1 MAGSAPTR
9 GHGGARAFAS
19 LGRWIVRHPWY
30 PVAFWVALLVVT
42 VPFLPL
48 LGSVTT
54 NSTDST
60 PSGAPSAIAAARLAQ
75 LFPNGSGGSAE
86 TVLLYGPDLT
96 DLHAQRVVEN
106 VTAAIAADRSLSDVA
121 SVESIYTEFT
131 SYLAGQVELASG
143 VLAPALTGS
152 PSLPDSVNATEAV
165 LWAPPVTFLA
175 TWEALSANHSRSPA
189 GWDLPAYN
197 QTAANVTGPAL
208 ASLRE
213 FYAEFNGSFAC
224 ATLTPYANVEHCAD
238 LAVRAGAR
246 GNLATLLPDP
256 ALGADVLAGMAVE
269 NASRGWNVTR
279 AVGSVYLGNESG
291 LPGTWIETVW
301 IGFPSGVVSPAAA
314 ALYAEANVSAHTL
327 AHESLPVP
335 VGMYAQFVNR
345 AGTASIV
352 QVSFSVADDY
362 TNGSGGDP
370 VYADL
375 PTIASLAASTV
386 RASDPSDAIAVAT
399 TGPAPLDALSQEAV
413 NSSLSLVLPL
423 TVGLLLVISM
433 LYFRSPL
440 TPMVTF
446 AGLAIA
452 LLLGLGATVLVGT
465 LIEHVDSSALTLEEV
480 FVLGVGTDY
489 SIFLVARYRE
499 ELVAG
504 AASHDAIVTSMRWAG
519 QSVATSGSTAILVTL
534 ALALSGVAL
543 LSQWGMVLSFAIL
556 ITMLMSLTLVPAALA
571 LIGPRIFWPTT
582 GARFERRAAV
592 VSGRLERK
600 STYFYRAGRFS
611 ERRAGVVV
619 GAIVLVSVPLVA
631 LALSVPISY
640 DYYGQ
645 LPSGHPATEG
655 LAELNSQF
663 GPGFATPS
671 YALVTFTTPLL
682 VGNVTDASDFLTLAN
697 LTEIANGTPGIAS
710 VGSPVGPTGA
720 SIADWLDLA
729 SLPPALRTNLI
740 GLLAGYV
747 GTDGRTVLLS
757 LETTSTGL
765 STTAVAAVDSVES
778 SFSAY
783 AAAHPGVTEI
793 VYGGAAPV
801 IRDLADETNL
811 ATEYMILAVTIGLIA
826 VLVVVLR
833 SWIIALMA
841 VATIGL
847 SIGWAW
853 AITYLVLDR
862 WIGFPL
868 FFYVRTILFVLVLGL
883 GIDYNIFL
891 LTRVREERLKGRPSG
906 TAAVEAVA
914 RTGGIITAAAIIL
927 ASAFGALI
935 VAEFTLIR
943 AIGFAVAVAVILDA
957 MVVRTYLVPASLQL
971 LGDRVWSL
979 SGRKHPPA
987 AAAAPTGPDAA
998 NPPATP

>member
-1 MAGSAPTR
+1 MEAPTGPAGR
-9 GHGGARAFAS
+9 EGGRAFGA

-60 PSGAPSAIAAARLAQ
+60 PSNSPSAIAAARFAE
-75 LFPNGSGGSAE
+75 LFPNSTGGSSE

-96 DLHAQRVVEN
+96 DAHGQRVVEN
-106 VTAAIAADRSLSDVA
+106 VTSALAIDRSLTDVA
-121 SVESIYTEFT
+121 AVSSVYTEYT
-131 SYLAGQVELASG
+131 GYLAGEVELAG
-143 VLAPALTGS
+143 EVLGPAFSGS
-152 PSLPDSVNATEAV
+152 PSLPAVVNESAAI
-165 LWAPPVTFLA
+165 LWAPPTEFLA
-175 TWEALSANHSRSPA
+175 NWSSLIVNTSRTPSE
-189 GWDLPAYN
+189 WDLPAFHR
-197 QTAANVTGPAL
+197 TAANLSGAAL
-208 ASLRE
+208 TDLEE
-213 FYAEFNGSFAC
+213 FYTPFNGTLAC
-224 ATLTPYANVEHCAD
+224 ATLAPFAAVARCAD
-238 LAVRAGAR
+238 IANRDGTRGHLAA
-246 GNLATLLPDP
+246 LLPDP
-256 ALGADVLAGMAVE
+256 SIGTAVLTGMGVENYSLGWTTTLGVVVEVLGNQSGLAASWLLEVEQALGPA
-269 NASRGWNVTR
+269 
-279 AVGSVYLGNESG
+279 
-291 LPGTWIETVW
+291 P
-301 IGFPSGVVSPAAA
+301 VSPSSAAVYA
-314 ALYAEANVSAHTL
+314 AMTVSSRTL
-327 AHESLPVP
+327 ATEPLPVP
-335 VGMYAQFVNR
+335 KGIAGEFVNA
-345 AGTASIV
+345 AGTASV
-352 QVSFSVADDY
+352 VEVTFSVADDS
-362 TNGSGGDP
+362 TNASGGDP

-375 PTIASLAASTV
+375 PTIASVAASTV
-386 RASDPSDAIAVAT
+386 RSSDPSDTIAVAT
-399 TGPAPLDALSQEAV
+399 TGPAPLDDLSQEAV
-413 NSSLSLVLPL
+413 SSSLSLVLPL
-423 TVGLLLVISM
+423 TVGLLIAISM

-452 LLLGLGATVLVGT
+452 LLLGLGATVMVGT

-499 ELVAG
+499 ELVHG
-504 AASHDAIVTSMRWAG
+504 ASSPDAVVTSMRWAG
-519 QSVATSGSTAILVTL
+519 QSVATSGSTAILVTV

-543 LSQWGMVLSFAIL
+543 LSQWGLVLSFAIL
-556 ITMLMSLTLVPAALA
+556 ITMLMSLTLVPAALT
-571 LIGPRIFWPTT
+571 LIGPRIFWPST
-582 GARFERRAAV
+582 GERFRRHAAV
-592 VSGRLERK
+592 VTGRIERK
-600 STYFYRAGRFS
+600 ETYFYRAGRVS

-619 GAIVLVSVPLVA
+619 GVVLLVSIPLVA

-645 LPSGHPATEG
+645 LPSGHSATEG
-655 LAELNSQF
+655 LAELNAQF

-671 YALVTFTTPLL
+671 YALVTFAAPLR
-682 VGNVTDASDFLTLAN
+682 VGNVTSTADFLTLAN
-697 LTEIANGTPGIAS
+697 LTEIANGTAGIAT
-710 VGSPVGPTGA
+710 VGSPIGPGGA
-720 SIADWLDLA
+720 SLADWLDLA
-729 SLPPALRTNLI
+729 NLPPALRTNL
-740 GLLAGYV
+740 LAVLDGYV

-757 LETTSTGL
+757 LQTTATGL
-765 STTAVAAVDSVES
+765 STSAVSAIDSVQS
-778 SFSAY
+778 SFGAY
-783 AAAHPGVTEI
+783 TAAHPGVTEI
-793 VYGGAAPV
+793 VYGGAAPT

-811 ATEYMILAVTIGLIA
+811 ATEYMILAVAIGLVA

-853 AITYLVLDR
+853 ALTYLVLDR
-862 WIGFPL
+862 LLGFPL

-891 LTRVREERLKGRPSG
+891 LTRVREERLKGRSSG
-906 TAAVEAVA
+906 SAAVEAVA

-943 AIGFAVAVAVILDA
+943 AIGFAVAIAVILDA
-957 MVVRTYLVPASLQL
+957 MIVRTYLVPASLQL

-979 SGRKHPPA
+979 SGRRSPPA
-987 AAAAPTGPDAA
+987 PAPSGESPG
-998 NPPATP
+998 NRPPTP